1 MSMSRFFSADDMHH
15 SEAVRLWREGD
26 QARKLF
32 ARECAMV
39 SGRRTQALADDCRV
53 SVDTIENHRN
63 AYRLA
68 YALDLETSDTN
79 RIWEGVGIA
88 LWIAAAKKRETIPD
102 ETLRGYLS
110 DALANGT
117 TIEAFRLLLENHNR
131 TKPEWSSRLK
141 RIVRQLFK
149 LRTDFKNEFPAAA
162 RERFE
167 NAVQAFER
175 EMQEIAQMEV
185 EA

>member
-15 SEAVRLWREGD
+15 SEAVRLWQEGD

-79 RIWEGVGIA
+79 RIWEGAGIA

-117 TIEAFRLLLENHNR
+117 TAEAFRLLLENHNR
-131 TKPEWSSRLK
+131 TKPEWR
-141 RIVRQLFK
+141 V
-149 LRTDFKNEFPAAA
+149 A
-162 RERFE
+162 
-167 NAVQAFER
+167 
-175 EMQEIAQMEV
+175 
-185 EA
+185 